1 MKQSQYKPI
10 QQIVKH
16 RHDCIMLNGLNGNQP
31 WCLPEQ
37 KTDYSWTPKEERIQ
51 RDLTGRKNPKAAHTW
66 VVLRCS
72 DTHCPAQL
80 AIYWNHFE
88 SLLNLSND
96 SWKEKEEE

>member
-16 RHDCIMLNGLNGNQP
+16 RHDCAMLNGLNGDQP
-31 WCLPEQ
+31 WCLPKQ
-37 KTDYSWTPKEERIQ
+37 RTDASWTPKEERID
-51 RDLTGRKNPKAAHTW
+51 RDLTGRKNSNAKHTW
-66 VVLRCS
+66 VVLCCS